1 MAAASLAAMQLTELV
16 VPGAFEIT
24 PEQHS
29 DDRGVFFEWFHSDSF
44 VKAVGH
50 ELPLAQA
57 NCSVSRR
64 GVVRGIHFAEV
75 PPGQA
80 KYVTCVSGA
89 VLDVVVDLR
98 VGSPR
103 FGQHDAVLLDDDEHK
118 VVYVPIGLGHGFVAL
133 SDDATVM
140 YLCSQPYNPTG
151 EHAVSPLDPA
161 LGLPWPA
168 DLDLVLSDKDR
179 GAPTLAEAESAGWL
193 PRWEGA

>member
-1 MAAASLAAMQLTELV
+1 MAAASLAGMKLTELV

-29 DDRGVFFEWFHSDSF
+29 DDRGVFFEWFQSDSF
-44 VKAVGH
+44 VRAVGH

-80 KYVTCVSGA
+80 KYVTCMSGA
-89 VLDVVVDLR
+89 VLDVLVDLR
-98 VGSPR
+98 VGSPS
-103 FGQHDAVLLDDDEHK
+103 FGEHDTVLLDDEERK
-118 VVYVPIGLGHGFVAL
+118 VVYVPNGLGHGFVAL

-140 YLCSQPYNPTG
+140 YLCSEPYNPTG
-151 EHAVSPLDPA
+151 EHAINPLDPV

-168 DLDLVLSDKDR
+168 DLELVLSDKDR
-179 GAPTLAEAESAGWL
+179 DAPTLAEAQLAGWL

>member
-1 MAAASLAAMQLTELV
+1 MAAASLTAMQLTELV

-24 PEQHS
+24 PKQHS

-103 FGQHDAVLLDDDEHK
+103 FGQHDAVLLDDEERK

-168 DLDLVLSDKDR
+168 DLELVLSDKDR
-179 GAPTLAEAESAGWL
+179 GAPTLAEAQSAGWL

>member
-1 MAAASLAAMQLTELV
+1 MQLSELV
-16 VPGAFEIT
+16 VSGAFEIT

-44 VKAVGH
+44 VGAVGH

-80 KYVTCVSGA
+80 KYVTCLAGA

-98 VGSPR
+98 VGSPT
-103 FGQHDAVLLDDDEHK
+103 FGRHDVVRLDAENHK
-118 VVYVPIGLGHGFVAL
+118 AVYVPIGLGHGFVAL
-133 SDDATVM
+133 SDEATVV

-151 EHAVSPLDPA
+151 ERAVNPLDPA
-161 LGLPWPA
+161 LGLPWPT
-168 DLDLVLSDKDR
+168 DVELVLSDKDR
-179 GAPTLAEAESAGWL
+179 DAPTLAAAQAAGLL
-193 PRWEGA
+193 PHWEGS

>member
-1 MAAASLAAMQLTELV
+1 
-16 VPGAFEIT
+16 
-24 PEQHS
+24 
-29 DDRGVFFEWFHSDSF
+29 
-44 VKAVGH
+44 
-50 ELPLAQA
+50 
-57 NCSVSRR
+57 
-64 GVVRGIHFAEV
+64 
-75 PPGQA
+75 
-80 KYVTCVSGA
+80 
-89 VLDVVVDLR
+89 LDVVVDLR

-103 FGQHDAVLLDDDEHK
+103 FGQHDAVLLDDEEHK

-168 DLDLVLSDKDR
+168 DLELVLSDKDR
-179 GAPTLAEAESAGWL
+179 DAPTLAEARSAGWL